1 MSTSAELLT
10 LQSNI
15 KKDPDGYKDE
25 FMLQYR
31 HYQALMDI
39 FKLRPSKESKEFGD
53 LVMFMAQVS
62 RAYPKTMSG
71 LPAELTSL
79 LDSHAAVLEGSL
91 RRQLVGALILLRNR
105 GQVEAMGVLPLFFRL
120 FRCQDK
126 ALRQQLFRHIV
137 ADLKAANRKTRNE
150 RLNRSVQNFMYSVVS
165 DENEA
170 AAKRGLAVL
179 TEMWRRHVWRD
190 ARTVNVI
197 ASAAFHKSPRVL
209 LAVMKFFLGQDRGG
223 GGEGEEDNEG
233 GSDEEGAG
241 GEGKKPSGPSKED
254 VYAAYH
260 KGTRSSKKKKQ
271 AKLKRVL
278 HTVKKAARKSSG
290 EGSGAESFAAI
301 HLLHDPQSFAERL
314 FSRLAGGGERF
325 ETRLAVMAVLSRV
338 IGMHK
343 LLVLN
348 FYPYLQK
355 YIAPHQR
362 DVTAV
367 LAALVQGCH
376 ELVPPETLAPVLRQL
391 VDQFVHDKARP
402 EVMTVGLKAVRELVL
417 RCPLVMSPELLGDLA
432 QYKKWRE
439 KQVAAAAR
447 ALIGAFRDINPEMLA
462 KKDRGKGADLALKPR
477 EYGDQGVATRVDGAE
492 LLERAIAEGRV
503 GGSEEGDEE
512 DDYADLLGGNSSE
525 EEEEGEDSDLESLSG
540 DEGEEGSGS
549 GEWEEVSED
558 DEEVAAAL
566 AQAGEKAGGAGKG
579 KGKKGK
585 AGKKAAE
592 EEEVSGSGSG
602 SEGEEEEEE
611 EEEGEGESDD
621 GWESLGSSDMGEDD
635 EDEEEEE
642 GSEDEE
648 DEEEGGSQSS
658 KKRKAALQ
666 KQKAEERRQQ
676 QQQHNPDSL
685 SSLKRRLAE
694 AQEARKRRRASDGS
708 AAAAGE
714 EEGADGKEEGEGEEA
729 SAPPGVPIEADRIL
743 TQEDFMRIRKLKQ
756 RALVEAAL
764 AKHGL
769 ASSSAKRPSQAK
781 RARLLEAAEEEA
793 AEALALRE
801 RLAAIGEARVA
812 PEDLVGRHKARKDKA
827 ARLASVLEG
836 REGREK
842 FGARSGLK
850 KKKTAGLSEREKQR
864 KKVMP
869 MAARVAQ
876 IRRRNAAA
884 RGRGRGKNF
893 KGHVRS

>member
-1 MSTSAELLT
+1 
-10 LQSNI
+10 
-15 KKDPDGYKDE
+15 
-25 FMLQYR
+25 MLQYR
-31 HYQALMDI
+31 HYQALLEI

-62 RAYPKTMSG
+62 RAYPKTMTG
-71 LPAELTSL
+71 FAGEVAAL
-79 LDSHAAVLEGSL
+79 LDTHQSVLEPGL
-91 RRQLVGALILLRNR
+91 RRTLVGALILMRNR
-105 GQVEAMGVLPLFFRL
+105 GQVEAMTVLPLFFRL

-150 RLNRSVQNFMYSVVS
+150 RLNRAVQNFMYSVVS

-209 LAVMKFFLGQDRGG
+209 LAVMKFFLGQDR
-223 GGEGEEDNEG
+223 DADDD
-233 GSDEEGAG
+233 GSDADSDDEGG
-241 GEGKKPSGPSKED
+241 GEGKKPTGPSKED
-254 VYAAYH
+254 IYAAYH

-278 HTVKKAARKSSG
+278 ATVKKASRKG
-290 EGSGAESFAAI
+290 ERGGGANGAESFAAI
-301 HLLHDPQSFAERL
+301 HLLHDPQSFSERL
-314 FSRLAGGGERF
+314 FGRLGKGGERF
-325 ETRLAVMAVLSRV
+325 ETRLAVMMVVSRV
-338 IGMHK
+338 IGVHK

-367 LAALVQGCH
+367 LAALVQATH
-376 ELVPPETLAPVLRQL
+376 DLVPPDVLAPVMRQL

-417 RCPLVMSPELLGDLA
+417 RCPLVMGPELLGDLA
-432 QYKKWRE
+432 QYKKFRE
-439 KQVAAAAR
+439 KEVAAAAR
-447 ALIGAFRDINPEMLA
+447 GLIAAFRDINPEMLA
-462 KKDRGKGADLALKPR
+462 KKDRGRGADLALKPR
-477 EYGDQGVATRVDGAE
+477 EYGDSGVATRVDGAE
-492 LLERAIAEGRV
+492 LLQQALAEGRT
-503 GGSEEGDEE
+503 GSDDDEVDLGLSSSDEGEEG
-512 DDYADLLGGNSSE
+512 E

-540 DEGEEGSGS
+540 DEGEEDGSGS
-549 GEWEEVSED
+549 GEWEEVSEE
-558 DEEVAAAL
+558 DEEARAEAE
-566 AQAGEKAGGAGKG
+566 AQAKAKADGKGAKARRANAGRKG
-579 KGKKGK
+579 KG
-585 AGKKAAE
+585 ADAEDE
-592 EEEVSGSGSG
+592 EEGPSSSGD
-602 SEGEEEEEE
+602 GEEEEEE
-611 EEEGEGESDD
+611 EEEGASGSDAEEGSLEASGSGSGSEEGES
-621 GWESLGSSDMGEDD
+621 D

-642 GSEDEE
+642 D
-648 DEEEGGSQSS
+648 GGGGGGRRVS
-658 KKRKAALQ
+658 KKGKTAPQKPAADP
-666 KQKAEERRQQ
+666 
-676 QQQHNPDSL
+676 NSL

-694 AQEARKRRRASDGS
+694 AQAAKKRRRASEEP
-708 AAAAGE
+708 AAGDSGE
-714 EEGADGKEEGEGEEA
+714 AGGEGEGEGEG
-729 SAPPGVPIEADRIL
+729 APPALPIEAERFL
-743 TQEDFMRIRKLKQ
+743 TQEDFERIKRLKQ
-756 RALVEAAL
+756 KALVEAAL
-764 AKHGL
+764 AKHGI
-769 ASSSAKRPSQAK
+769 ASAASKAKKAK
-781 RARLLEAAEEEA
+781 MLEAAEEEA
-793 AEALALRE
+793 AEAMAMRE
-801 RLAAIGEARVA
+801 RLAAIGEAKVQA
-812 PEDLVGRHKARKDKA
+812 TDLVGRHKARKDKA

-842 FGARSGLK
+842 FGARSSLK

-893 KGHVRS
+893 KGHVRG